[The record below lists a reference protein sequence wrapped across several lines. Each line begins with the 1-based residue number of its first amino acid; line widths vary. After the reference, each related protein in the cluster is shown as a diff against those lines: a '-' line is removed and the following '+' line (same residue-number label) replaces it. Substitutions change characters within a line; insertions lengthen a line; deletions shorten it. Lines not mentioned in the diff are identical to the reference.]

1 MRDPLVHVVG
11 AGLAGLAAAVV
22 LAKNNARVV
31 LHESGAQAG
40 GRCRSYFE
48 PALGMMIDNGN
59 HIVLSGNRQA
69 MAYVGMIGALG
80 ELSGPEQ
87 ARFDFVDLAT
97 SQRWCVR
104 PNGSRLPWWI
114 FSQSRRVPGSRA
126 ADYLALGRIL
136 LAGRDAT
143 IADAM
148 RCSGLLYDRLWHPL
162 LLAALNTDP
171 AEASAALAAKVIRE
185 TLALGGKAC
194 RPLVAG
200 NGLSRAF
207 VDPALAFL
215 ARHGAAVHLGHR
227 LRAIGFSSESASM
240 LHFADG
246 DIALHEGDSLVLAVP
261 AATAA
266 MLVPGLVVPTLH
278 RAIVNGHFQLPPPR
292 DCPAMLGVVNGTVE
306 WIFAYSNRLS
316 ITISGADR
324 LLDVPREKLA
334 QVMWRDIQAATAMEA
349 PLPPWQVIKEKRAT
363 FAALPGENSKRPP
376 ARTPWRNLVLAGDF
390 TDTGLPATIEGAVRS
405 GFCAAAVLQPAC
417 ASI

>member
-1 MRDPLVHVVG
+1 MRDPVIHVVG
-11 AGLAGLAAAVV
+11 AGLAGLAAAVA
-22 LAKNNARVV
+22 LAKNNVRVV

-59 HIVLSGNRQA
+59 HIVLSGNRHA
-69 MAYVGMIGALG
+69 MAYVGMTGARG
-80 ELSGPEQ
+80 ELSGPED
-87 ARFDFVDLAT
+87 ARFEFVDLAT

-114 FSQSRRVPGSRA
+114 FSKQRRVPGSRA

-136 LAGRDAT
+136 LAGRNST

-148 RCSGLLYDRLWHPL
+148 PCSGPLYERLWHPL

-185 TLALGGKAC
+185 TLVLGGQAC
-194 RPLVAG
+194 RPLVAA
-200 NGLSRAF
+200 NGLSGAF

-215 ARHGAAVHLGHR
+215 ARHGAAVHLGRR
-227 LRAIGFSSESASM
+227 LRAIGFSGDSASM

-246 DIALHEGDSLVLAVP
+246 DKALDEGDSLVLAVP
-261 AATAA
+261 SGVAAT
-266 MLVPGLVVPTLH
+266 MVPGLVVPTLH
-278 RAIVNGHFQLPPPR
+278 RAIVNGHFQMVPPR
-292 DCPAMLGVVNGTVE
+292 QCPAMLGLVNGTVE
-306 WIFAYSNRLS
+306 WIFAYPDRLS
-316 ITISGADR
+316 TTISGADR

-334 QVMWRDIQAATAMEA
+334 QAMWRDIQAATGIEA

-363 FAALPGENSKRPP
+363 FAALPGENRKRPP
-376 ARTPWRNLVLAGDF
+376 ARTSWRNLVLAGDF

-405 GFCAAAVLQPAC
+405 GFCAAAILQPAC
-417 ASI
+417 ALI

>member
-1 MRDPLVHVVG
+1 MRTPVVHVVG
-11 AGLAGLAAAVV
+11 AGLAGLAAAVA
-22 LAKNNARVV
+22 LARINVRVV

-59 HIVLSGNRQA
+59 HIVMSGNRQA
-69 MAYVGMIGALG
+69 MAYVGMIGARDQ
-80 ELSGPEQ
+80 LSGPED
-87 ARFDFVDLAT
+87 ARFDFVDLA
-97 SQRWCVR
+97 SLQRWCVR

-114 FSQSRRVPGSRA
+114 FSKDRRVPGSRA

-136 LAGRDAT
+136 VAGKGAV

-148 RCSGLLYDRLWHPL
+148 PCSGPLYERLWHPL

-171 AEASAALAAKVIRE
+171 AEASAALAAKVIQE

-194 RPLVAG
+194 RPLVAA
-200 NGLSRAF
+200 NGLSHAF

-215 ARHGAAVHLGHR
+215 ARHGAAAQLGHR
-227 LRAIGFSSESASM
+227 LRAIGFSGDSASM

-246 DIALHEGDSLVLAVP
+246 DVALPEGDSLVLAVP
-261 AATAA
+261 AAMAA
-266 MLVPGLVVPTLH
+266 TLLPGLVVPTLH
-278 RAIVNGHFQLPPPR
+278 RAIINGHFRMVPPR
-292 DCPAMLGVVNGTVE
+292 DCPAMLGLLNGTVE
-306 WIFAYSNRLS
+306 WIFAFPDRLS
-316 ITISGADR
+316 TTISGADR

-334 QVMWRDIQAATAMEA
+334 QVMWRDIQAATGIEA

-376 ARTPWRNLVLAGDF
+376 TRTLWRNLVLAGDF

-405 GFCAAAVLQPAC
+405 GFCAASALHPAC
-417 ASI
+417 ALI